1 MNVPM
6 NMQQKENGMQHALKR
21 ELYKYAARY
30 AVEQERQGSQGDGRS
45 SIHYPALF
53 LFVGDLVKPAV
64 SAVHDINQLKWDN
77 EDGVVYVHIGTD
89 DTSNEADAGNAS
101 SASSPSNASNTLNPV
116 DAVNATNSSH
126 NQEKAKSGYGAES
139 SYENAQV
146 TYHRLPIS
154 TSHSQRSSSKT
165 LRKDVHRSFHE
176 SAAALFGL
184 NRMMR
189 RVSNRIAEYGR
200 LYSSFDRIYVTVI
213 TRADDPLNVLLPEIT
228 KLAETILAQSFKS
241 VQTDLHVLVSE
252 MEQVDSFGYASAA
265 GLAFLR
271 ELDYMQSLDYMF
283 SGKLLVTEDGISI
296 PVTHPAAPLFD
307 LVYVLSDKNERGT
320 GVPGGWIENAE
331 IICRICLLKNRK
343 QEESYEDRAA
353 IASTGANTYNNTS
366 FKNNIRTTSDQHGY
380 ASAGF
385 AEIRR
390 PNKPIALTVLYHLY
404 RYLLSRMQ
412 QEPDWSIKD
421 KMTFF
426 GLDASSVERKVEGLL
441 PSEDLV
447 SGMSGIMTHNRSFAE
462 LKPLSLREA
471 ERALY
476 GEGAEAYFRENVVRP
491 VQERVR
497 ERSSSGLLRRQA
509 EQSHME
515 YPEIGYFQWAAWSDG
530 EPGSVREALLALI
543 RDKSMQLE
551 SARALMEQRQ
561 QERVEDQ
568 PIKRALFRDKQNVR
582 NLIDCLLERVYE
594 PKVELLRL
602 ENELHLLR
610 IYDTEMEELHRYSRQ
625 VTTSLEALE
634 RTLREVAEESIAAA
648 DEYIG
653 QNVMEYYGKVTEELI
668 ADLEARRGREVW
680 FEDRYMGDMNEL
692 AIKGSDR
699 LLARLME
706 VCRDLLLSAE
716 PLRLSF
722 EEELLQRANVT
733 ITYRDR
739 DVLTRDD
746 LFRRLYRTLEDQAVV
761 RIRVFDYTQEHR
773 YEEKYFFGDH
783 HSAFMDYAAHA
794 EETSRIYKL
803 GVVYEERS
811 SGVEKLN
818 LMGGFHLE
826 DLMVYRNGKV
836 YYDSYTE
843 NGYELHPAELAE
855 KLSPLR

>member
-1 MNVPM
+1 MRA
-6 NMQQKENGMQHALKR
+6 QQ
-21 ELYKYAARY
+21 
-30 AVEQERQGSQGDGRS
+30 
-45 SIHYPALF
+45 
-53 LFVGDLVKPAV
+53 
-64 SAVHDINQLKWDN
+64 
-77 EDGVVYVHIGTD
+77 
-89 DTSNEADAGNAS
+89 
-101 SASSPSNASNTLNPV
+101 
-116 DAVNATNSSH
+116 
-126 NQEKAKSGYGAES
+126 
-139 SYENAQV
+139 
-146 TYHRLPIS
+146 
-154 TSHSQRSSSKT
+154 
-165 LRKDVHRSFHE
+165 
-176 SAAALFGL
+176 
-184 NRMMR
+184 
-189 RVSNRIAEYGR
+189 
-200 LYSSFDRIYVTVI
+200 
-213 TRADDPLNVLLPEIT
+213 
-228 KLAETILAQSFKS
+228 
-241 VQTDLHVLVSE
+241 
-252 MEQVDSFGYASAA
+252 

-271 ELDYMQSLDYMF
+271 ELDYMQSLDYTF
-283 SGKLLVTEDGISI
+283 SGSLLVTEDGISI
-296 PVTHPAAPLFD
+296 PVTHAAAPLYD

-343 QEESYEDRAA
+343 QDEGHEARAA
-353 IASTGANTYNNTS
+353 ISSTGANTYNNTS

-404 RYLLSRMQ
+404 RYLLGRMQ
-412 QEPDWSIKD
+412 QEPDWSMKE
-421 KMTFF
+421 KLAFF
-426 GLDASSVERKVEGLL
+426 GLDAASVERKVEGLL
-441 PSEDLV
+441 PEDDLI

-476 GEGAEAYFRENVVRP
+476 GEGAEAYFRDNVVRP

-497 ERSSSGLLRRQA
+497 ERSSSGSLRRQA

-515 YPEIGYFQWAAWSDG
+515 RPEAGYFQWAAWSGG
-530 EPGSVREALLALI
+530 EPDSVREALLALI
-543 RDKSMQLE
+543 RDKAMQLE
-551 SARALMEQRQ
+551 SARALLEQRQ

-568 PIKRALFRDKQNVR
+568 PIKRAFFRDKQNVR
-582 NLIDCLLERVYE
+582 NLIDCLLERVYV
-594 PKVELLRL
+594 PKVDLLRL
-602 ENELHLLR
+602 EHGLHLLR
-610 IYDTEMEELHRYSRQ
+610 IYDSEMEELHRFSRE
-625 VTTSLEALE
+625 VTVSLEALE
-634 RTLREVAEESIAAA
+634 RTLRAAAEESIAAA

-668 ADLEARRGREVW
+668 ADLEARRGRDVW
-680 FEDRYMGDMNEL
+680 FEERYMGDMNQL
-692 AIKGSDR
+692 AAIGSDR
-699 LLARLME
+699 LLHRLMD
-706 VCRDLLLSAE
+706 VCRALLLSAE
-716 PLRLSF
+716 PLRLPF

-746 LFRRLYRTLEDQAVV
+746 LFRRLYRTLEEQAVV

-843 NGYELHPAELAE
+843 NGYELHPAELLE

>member
-1 MNVPM
+1 MNVPI
-6 NMQQKENGMQHALKR
+6 NRQRIEAEQGMQQALKR
-21 ELYKYAARY
+21 ELEQYAARY
-30 AVEQERQGSQGDGRS
+30 AAEQERQGSQGDGRS

-64 SAVHDINQLKWDN
+64 SAVHGINQLKWDN
-77 EDGVVYVHIGTD
+77 EDGVVYVHIGAD
-89 DTSNEADAGNAS
+89 DSLNGA
-101 SASSPSNASNTLNPV
+101 NT
-116 DAVNATNSSH
+116 AHTANSSH
-126 NQEKAKSGYGAES
+126 SDAPRESVQGSMMNLDASHLKNARSSHGAAS
-139 SYENAQV
+139 SHENAQV
-146 TYHRLPIS
+146 TYHRLPLS
-154 TSHSQRSSSKT
+154 TLQSQRQASKT

-176 SAAALFGL
+176 SADALFGL

-189 RVSNRIAEYGR
+189 RVSNRIADYGR

-271 ELDYMQSLDYMF
+271 ELDFMQSLDYRF
-283 SGKLLVTEDGISI
+283 SGNLLVTEDGISI
-296 PVTHPAAPLFD
+296 PINHPAAPLFD

-343 QEESYEDRAA
+343 QEETHEDRTA

-404 RYLLSRMQ
+404 RYLLRRLQ
-412 QEPDWSIKD
+412 QEPDWSIKE
-421 KMTFF
+421 KLAFF

-441 PSEDLV
+441 PREDLI

-476 GEGAEAYFRENVVRP
+476 GDGAEAYFRENVVRP
-491 VQERVR
+491 IQERVR
-497 ERSSSGLLRRQA
+497 ERSSAGSLRRQA

-515 YPEIGYFQWAAWSDG
+515 YPEVGYFQWAAWSDG

-551 SARALMEQRQ
+551 SARALLEQRQ

-568 PIKRALFRDKQNVR
+568 SIKRALFRDKQSVR

-594 PKVELLRL
+594 PKVDLLRL

-610 IYDTEMEELHRYSRQ
+610 IYDTEMEELHRYSIQ
-625 VTTSLEALE
+625 VTNSLQALE
-634 RTLREVAEESIAAA
+634 RTLRGVAEESIAAA

-653 QNVMEYYGKVTEELI
+653 QNVMEYYGRVTEGLI
-668 ADLEARRGREVW
+668 ADLEARRGPDVW
-680 FEDRYMGDMNEL
+680 FEDRYMGDMNQL
-692 AIKGSDR
+692 ATEGSDR
-699 LLARLME
+699 LLQRLME
-706 VCRDLLLSAE
+706 VCRSLLFSAE
-716 PLRLSF
+716 PLRLPF

-733 ITYRDR
+733 ITYGDR

-746 LFRRLYRTLEDQAVV
+746 LFRRLYRTLEEQAVV

-783 HSAFMDYAAHA
+783 HSAFLDYAAHA

-836 YYDSYTE
+836 YYNSYTE
-843 NGYELHPAELAE
+843 NGYELHPTDLAE